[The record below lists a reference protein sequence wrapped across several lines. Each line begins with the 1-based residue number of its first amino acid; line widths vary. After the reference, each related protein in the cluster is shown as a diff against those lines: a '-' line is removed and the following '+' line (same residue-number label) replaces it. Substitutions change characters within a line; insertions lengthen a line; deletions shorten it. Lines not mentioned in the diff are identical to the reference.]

1 MIRHIVMFRLKDK
14 AEKQENIQKL
24 KKAIEALEELIPEAK
39 SIEVGLNINEKP
51 SAYDLVLV
59 SDFDNEEALER
70 YRVHPEHQKV
80 VDYIKQ
86 VNEDIAAVD
95 YHI

>member
-1 MIRHIVMFRLKDK
+1 MIRHIVMFRLKDTPH
-14 AEKQENIQKL
+14 KQKNAQKL
-24 KKAIEALEELIPEAK
+24 KEAIEALEESIPEAK

>member
-1 MIRHIVMFRLKDK
+1 MIRHIVMFRLKDEP
-14 AEKQENIQKL
+14 EKHENIQKL
-24 KKAIEALEELIPEAK
+24 KEAIEKLEEFIPEAK
-39 SIEVGLNINEKP
+39 SIEVGVNINEKP

-59 SDFDNEEALER
+59 SEFEDEDALER

-80 VDYIKQ
+80 VEFIKE